1 MAKMT
6 VCRACGRDFEK
17 SYRAASY
24 VYCKRCTARSDRE
37 IARPMRMD
45 CRECGKAFS
54 PKTHAVRYCSDECR
68 ASAVRRIGAESRRR
82 HMADP
87 EKRARR
93 LAGARASYAATYTA
107 RARVDKQPRRAS
119 RDAASPRRNAKA
131 AEPYPCVLC
140 GRNIAP
146 PCRRGRRTIYCK
158 RCTAK
163 ANRELGREMTLNC
176 KECGKKFTTSNR
188 TVRYCSDACR
198 ADVRRRDARECA
210 RRRLADPE
218 MRALAAARAR
228 AQLAARRGKEKESG
242 RQRNA

>member
-1 MAKMT
+1 MKA
-6 VCRACGRDFEK
+6 CRACGRDFENF
-17 SYRAASY
+17 YRAASHA
-24 VYCKRCTARSDRE
+24 YCKRCTARADRE

-54 PKTHAVRYCSDECR
+54 PKTHAVRYCSDACR
-68 ASAVRRIGAESRRR
+68 ASAARRIDAESRRR

-93 LAGARASYAATYTA
+93 LAGARASAAAYAA
-107 RARVDKQPRRAS
+107 RARVGKQPQRAS

-131 AEPYPCVLC
+131 AEPHPCVLC
-140 GRNIAP
+140 GRSIAP
-146 PCRRGRRTIYCK
+146 PRRRGRPTIYCK

-163 ANRELGREMTLNC
+163 ANRELGRERTLNC

-188 TVRYCSDACR
+188 VVRYCSDACR
-198 ADVRRRDARECA
+198 ADIRRRVARESA

-218 MRALAAARAR
+218 ARILAAARAR
-228 AQLAARRGKEKESG
+228 AHLATRRGKEKGSG
-242 RQRNA
+242 RRRNA